1 MSETAQFKL
10 YIQLELEKRIT
21 AMEDLGFEEDKD
33 APVKIA
39 QITFAYYNGE
49 VIRWLTKRGDLI
61 KTEKWDKVKEIND
74 EIAEGIS
81 KNGELLDRCQKPCSV
96 FATFETEEG
105 YNRAIIYNEQPQ
117 MSFLNGEIEIQE
129 ASEPTDIIWE
139 NRQFKP
145 WQRTNKRLVVYF
157 IIIVMLA
164 ISATVIFL
172 CTKSSNAAKF
182 KYPTATCSITEDDY
196 KTLGNKTWLTDA
208 MNEYSVNTEL
218 SAKGLNTHYT
228 DILQCYCTNQKT
240 IGADYEGNYT
250 ATLFNGT
257 SITEPI
263 C

>member
-10 YIQLELEKRIT
+10 YIQIELEKRIT

-105 YNRAIIYNEQPQ
+105 YNRAIIYNEQP
-117 MSFLNGEIEIQE
+117 
-129 ASEPTDIIWE
+129 
-139 NRQFKP
+139 
-145 WQRTNKRLVVYF
+145 
-157 IIIVMLA
+157 
-164 ISATVIFL
+164 
-172 CTKSSNAAKF
+172 
-182 KYPTATCSITEDDY
+182 
-196 KTLGNKTWLTDA
+196 
-208 MNEYSVNTEL
+208 
-218 SAKGLNTHYT
+218 
-228 DILQCYCTNQKT
+228 
-240 IGADYEGNYT
+240 
-250 ATLFNGT
+250 
-257 SITEPI
+257 
-263 C
+263 